1 MKADLRIAG
10 MEVQMGRRG
19 EMGDEKEE
27 FSLDPSKF
35 ADAFQRSLAKTLAE
49 ETAKQPS
56 KRTPPATE
64 AVLRSLAVATAEAAA
79 SQNYPSNQPIEIEV
93 SADKCTELMR
103 ELVGVDPRLSAM
115 TVSPCVGAKL
125 DFQARLGDQILV
137 NGESELQSA
146 RERADDLKKVL
157 KHEHPP
163 LVTAMVW
170 RGKSAN
176 ETLRIRQGIMSKA
189 NSQPGPFVSVG
200 LDWRANKPLNSAEIV
215 VDTKI

>member
-1 MKADLRIAG
+1 MS
-10 MEVQMGRRG
+10 RRG
-19 EMGDEKEE
+19 GTGDEEDT
-27 FSLDPSKF
+27 FALDPSEF
-35 ADAFQRSLAKTLAE
+35 ADVFQRSLTKTLAE

-79 SQNYPSNQPIEIEV
+79 SQTYPSNRPIEIGV

-103 ELVGVDPRLSAM
+103 ELVGADPRLSAM

-125 DFQARLGDQILV
+125 DFQARLGEQLLV

-157 KHEHPP
+157 THEHPP
-163 LVTAMVW
+163 LVAAMVW

-176 ETLRIRQGIMSKA
+176 ETRRIRQGVMAKA
-189 NSQPGPFVSVG
+189 NSHPVRFVSVG

-215 VDTKI
+215 VDAKV